1 MALPHE
7 VAKDE
12 LVHVRV
18 LRVIWAS
25 LFGLLIAGNASA
37 DQPTECDRLAGSPTD
52 PRRVGAGI
60 GLYGIE
66 PAHAIAACEA
76 ALTADPNNPR
86 LLFNLGRAHEVRGRV
101 EQPSDEMALAGRS
114 YKAAADKGYPAA
126 QVMVAG
132 FYWYG
137 NAGLRQDPVEAM
149 RVLDQAATSDP
160 AEARQQRRM
169 LFGDTTMAPS
179 PLDAQM
185 QLIRKYAAAGD
196 PDALYALGF
205 PARFAEDTLPDAVRV
220 WRKAVTRGSASAAIE
235 LAGEYFRGKGGLSK
249 DPAEAVRLIRQAAAG
264 EDPSAR
270 TTAAI
275 MYKNGRDGLA
285 KDEKE
290 AARLLK
296 QASDEGERSAPYY
309 LGKFYEEG
317 KGGLPRDERE
327 AARLYRLA
335 ADQGYEDA
343 VLALAHYMA
352 EGRGGYVR
360 DKAKAVE
367 YLKRAARWSREAK
380 EELAK
385 MGG

>member
-1 MALPHE
+1 
-7 VAKDE
+7 
-12 LVHVRV
+12 
-18 LRVIWAS
+18 
-25 LFGLLIAGNASA
+25 
-37 DQPTECDRLAGSPTD
+37 
-52 PRRVGAGI
+52 
-60 GLYGIE
+60 
-66 PAHAIAACEA
+66 
-76 ALTADPNNPR
+76 
-86 LLFNLGRAHEVRGRV
+86 
-101 EQPSDEMALAGRS
+101 
-114 YKAAADKGYPAA
+114 
-126 QVMVAG
+126 
-132 FYWYG
+132 
-137 NAGLRQDPVEAM
+137 GLRQDPVEAM

-185 QLIRKYAAAGD
+185 QVIRKYAAAGD
-196 PDALYALGF
+196 PDALYALAF
-205 PARFAEDTLPDAVRV
+205 PARFAEDTWPHAVRCG
-220 WRKAVTRGSASAAIE
+220 RQKAGARGSDSAAIE
-235 LAGEYFRGKGGLSK
+235 LAGEYFRGRGGLSK

-317 KGGLPRDERE
+317 KGGLLRDERE

-335 ADQGYEDA
+335 AAQGYEDA
-343 VLALAHYMA
+343 VLALAHYIA

-367 YLKRAARWSREAK
+367 YLKRAARWSRVAK
-380 EELAK
+380 EELPK
-385 MGG
+385 MGE